1 HIKSMFIPNIRPR
14 TNHSGPFSYPQFKGQ
29 SMFIHQILRKQVAA
43 ISIKPMRDGNID
55 FTVKGSTKGAIK
67 GAITGAGVGAK
78 GGIPGAVAGTII
90 GGTIGYI
97 TGPAD

>member
-1 HIKSMFIPNIRPR
+1 P
-14 TNHSGPFSYPQFKGQ
+14 NHSGPFSYPRSKGQ

-43 ISIKPMRDGNID
+43 VSIKPMRDGSID
-55 FTVKGSTKGAIK
+55 FTVKGSTKGAVK
-67 GAITGAGVGAK
+67 GALTGAGIGAK